1 MILLKSMT
9 IIENENM
16 SREEIFKELKPLFDT
31 ILDSVIVEITRD
43 DNVSKFVD
51 LGGVESV

>member
-31 ILDSVIVEITRD
+31 ILDSVIAEITRD

-51 LGGVESV
+51 LMGR